1 MFRRIF
7 LPCLSLALFAAAADK
22 ANFSGTWHLHEG
34 KSDVTHSHTVK
45 KVQQS
50 DSAITINE
58 TNLKLDGKANA
69 NGVSAKLDG
78 GALVIRTKHEKMS
91 MEERWSLSG
100 DGRILTIA
108 SKASGGPGGA
118 MNVSQQ
124 YSKD

>member
-22 ANFSGTWHLHEG
+22 PNFSGTWHLHEG

-50 DSAITINE
+50 DAEITINE

-91 MEERWSLSG
+91 MEDKMVVRVACSTIDKERAGFSDHISS
-100 DGRILTIA
+100 A
-108 SKASGGPGGA
+108 CKAAGL
-118 MNVSQQ
+118 
-124 YSKD
+124 